1 MKNNIVDME
10 ETTAIATVAK
20 PITEQPKDKALD
32 SIYDHYQKKLYV
44 IDRSGSMDGGM
55 LPEDELM
62 MYKWTPEILDM
73 FRVKIAEELEA
84 ELAQLEMDPDT
95 DPDELL
101 EAKDSRAVTLAE
113 IADDQ
118 RLMQFV
124 IKFQL
129 MVKYNID
136 VPRDWEYGRVTERK
150 IEAVRGAM
158 KKFVEQ
164 RFQRFPDAQV
174 GVFGFGSNV
183 ELMAYAGNDKPTVL
197 NAIERL
203 DAGMGGTDIFRAVS
217 HAMKEMK
224 ARPSRVKAHH
234 IVLVT
239 DAQDYGATEVEK
251 LLPDMK
257 KLNVVFDFILVLGQ
271 DGGPTNQDEEPVK
284 TLKHI
289 CHETGGEYNEVRKS
303 TDFEQKFLNVS
314 NRKALP
320 PAKL

>member
-1 MKNNIVDME
+1 MTTHIDVE
-10 ETTAIATVAK
+10 ETTAITTVAK
-20 PITEQPKDKALD
+20 PIAEAPKDKTLD

-73 FRVKIAEELEA
+73 FRAKIREELENDISIADATGDDDILSDA
-84 ELAQLEMDPDT
+84 EADAAHVE
-95 DPDELL
+95 
-101 EAKDSRAVTLAE
+101 AE
-113 IADDQ
+113 IADDHK
-118 RLMQFV
+118 LMLMIV
-124 IKFQL
+124 KEQL
-129 MVKYNID
+129 MYKYGID
-136 VPRDWEYGRVTERK
+136 IPRDWEYGRITERK

-164 RFQRFPDAQV
+164 RFLRFPDAQV
-174 GVFGFGSNV
+174 GVFGFGNNV
-183 ELMAYAGNDKPTVL
+183 ELMAYAGNDKATVL

-203 DAGMGGTDIFRAVS
+203 DAQMGGTDIFRAVS

-251 LLPDMK
+251 LLPDMLK
-257 KLNVVFDFILVLGQ
+257 MNVVFDFILVLGQ
-271 DGGPTNQDEEPVK
+271 DGGPTDQNQEPIK
-284 TLKHI
+284 TLKRI
-289 CHETGGEYNEVRKS
+289 CVDTGGEFNEVRKS